1 MFGLLFRAD
10 WGYYKNMDIEQFKQL
25 VGEAVDSL
33 PEEFLALL
41 DNVEILVADRPSRV
55 QRRNLDMQAGEELL
69 GLYEGVPL
77 TERHASYGMVTPDRI
92 TIFRLAILDTVKS
105 EDDIK
110 DEVRRVVKHEVAHH
124 FGISDER
131 LEEMGGPV

>member
-1 MFGLLFRAD
+1 
-10 WGYYKNMDIEQFKQL
+10 MDTEQFKQI
-25 VGEAVDSL
+25 VAEAVDSL

-41 DNVEILVADRPSRV
+41 DNVEIMVADRPSQI
-55 QRRNLDMQAGEELL
+55 QRRNLDMHRGEELL

-92 TIFRLAILDTVKS
+92 TIFRLAILDMVKT
-105 EDDIK
+105 EEDIK
-110 DEVRRVVKHEVAHH
+110 NEVRRVVKHEVAHH